1 MNRLWTKNYTIITI
15 GSIVSMLGNSMAGFA
30 MSLFVLDYTQSPLY
44 YAIYMFLYTLPQI
57 AAPVLA
63 GPLMDRFSRRRTIY
77 MLDFASTAIYALLA
91 GLMHF
96 GLFSFWAFASITFI
110 IGTIHS
116 AYTVA
121 FESFYPMLVSEGN
134 YIKAYSVLSTLET
147 LVLVMIPV
155 STFLYKT
162 VGMVW
167 LMLINS
173 ACFCTAAIFETQIS
187 DVEGKNGQSGSK
199 YTGDVLREFKND
211 YANCGFVPGAKVN
224 SFYLWTEKGLLYIT
238 LYFIF
243 CFMATG
249 ASNVITLPYFKAG
262 YADGEYIYM
271 SVWGFMVLGRVLGG
285 MMHYRLHL
293 PEEHKFKIAVFVYVV
308 ISALEGTYLYLPLAL
323 MRLFCFLQ
331 GVLGVTSYNIRIS
344 STQSYVPDNRKG
356 RFNGTFLMLTTVGS
370 LLGQLLAG
378 MLTEIMPM
386 RGVLS
391 LFMGI
396 SGASAVI
403 IMGKGRNAVKPI
415 YNKKQ

>member
-15 GSIVSMLGNSMAGFA
+15 GSVVSMLGNSMAGFA

-91 GLMHF
+91 GLMHL

-167 LMLINS
+167 LMRGGQEWAERLK
-173 ACFCTAAIFETQIS
+173 
-187 DVEGKNGQSGSK
+187 VHLRRLYGGYEGG
-199 YTGDVLREFKND
+199 
-211 YANCGFVPGAKVN
+211 YALPLDGKGPFVYNPV
-224 SFYLWTEKGLLYIT
+224 FHILLY
-238 LYFIF
+238 
-243 CFMATG
+243 G
-249 ASNVITLPYFKAG
+249 H
-262 YADGEYIYM
+262 
-271 SVWGFMVLGRVLGG
+271 GR
-285 MMHYRLHL
+285 
-293 PEEHKFKIAVFVYVV
+293 I
-308 ISALEGTYLYLPLAL
+308 
-323 MRLFCFLQ
+323 
-331 GVLGVTSYNIRIS
+331 
-344 STQSYVPDNRKG
+344 
-356 RFNGTFLMLTTVGS
+356 
-370 LLGQLLAG
+370 
-378 MLTEIMPM
+378 
-386 RGVLS
+386 
-391 LFMGI
+391 
-396 SGASAVI
+396 
-403 IMGKGRNAVKPI
+403 
-415 YNKKQ
+415 

>member
-1 MNRLWTKNYTIITI
+1 MADILYIVVPCYNEEEVLPETSRRLRAKLE
-15 GSIVSMLGNSMAGFA
+15 GLMAAGKI
-30 MSLFVLDYTQSPLY
+30 SERSRVLFVNDGSRDRTWELITRLHGGCPLFCG
-44 YAIYMFLYTLPQI
+44 ADL
-57 AAPVLA
+57 
-63 GPLMDRFSRRRTIY
+63 SRNRGHQN
-77 MLDFASTAIYALLA
+77 ALLA

-96 GLFSFWAFASITFI
+96 GLFNFWAFASITFI

-187 DVEGKNGQSGSK
+187 DVEGKNGQSGSR
-199 YTGDVLREFKND
+199 YTFGGYMEDMKEGMR
-211 YANCGFVPGAKVN
+211 
-224 SFYLWTEKGLLYIT
+224 YLWTEKGLLYIT

-331 GVLGVTSYNIRIS
+331 GILGVTSYNIRIS

-415 YNKKQ
+415 YNKRQ

>member
-1 MNRLWTKNYTIITI
+1 MNRLWTKDYTIITI
-15 GSIVSMLGNSMAGFA
+15 GSVVSMLGNSMAGFA

-173 ACFCTAAIFETQIS
+173 A
-187 DVEGKNGQSGSK
+187 
-199 YTGDVLREFKND
+199 
-211 YANCGFVPGAKVN
+211 
-224 SFYLWTEKGLLYIT
+224 
-238 LYFIF
+238 
-243 CFMATG
+243 
-249 ASNVITLPYFKAG
+249 
-262 YADGEYIYM
+262 
-271 SVWGFMVLGRVLGG
+271 
-285 MMHYRLHL
+285 
-293 PEEHKFKIAVFVYVV
+293 
-308 ISALEGTYLYLPLAL
+308 
-323 MRLFCFLQ
+323 
-331 GVLGVTSYNIRIS
+331 
-344 STQSYVPDNRKG
+344 
-356 RFNGTFLMLTTVGS
+356 
-370 LLGQLLAG
+370 
-378 MLTEIMPM
+378 
-386 RGVLS
+386 
-391 LFMGI
+391 
-396 SGASAVI
+396 
-403 IMGKGRNAVKPI
+403 
-415 YNKKQ
+415 

>member
-15 GSIVSMLGNSMAGFA
+15 GSVVSMLGNSMAGFA

-199 YTGDVLREFKND
+199 YTFGGYMEDMKEGMR
-211 YANCGFVPGAKVN
+211 
-224 SFYLWTEKGLLYIT
+224 YLWTEKGLLYIT

-285 MMHYRLHL
+285 MMHYRLHM

-308 ISALEGTYLYLPLAL
+308 ISALEGTICPS
-323 MRLFCFLQ
+323 R
-331 GVLGVTSYNIRIS
+331 
-344 STQSYVPDNRKG
+344 
-356 RFNGTFLMLTTVGS
+356 
-370 LLGQLLAG
+370 
-378 MLTEIMPM
+378 
-386 RGVLS
+386 
-391 LFMGI
+391 
-396 SGASAVI
+396 
-403 IMGKGRNAVKPI
+403 
-415 YNKKQ
+415 

>member
-1 MNRLWTKNYTIITI
+1 MNNICTMNRLWTKNYTIITI
-15 GSIVSMLGNSMAGFA
+15 GSVVSMLGNSMAGFA

-91 GLMHF
+91 GLMYF

-187 DVEGKNGQSGSK
+187 DVEGKNGQSGSR
-199 YTGDVLREFKND
+199 YTFGGYMEDMKEGMR
-211 YANCGFVPGAKVN
+211 
-224 SFYLWTEKGLLYIT
+224 YLWTEKGLLYIT

-344 STQSYVPDNRKG
+344 STQSYVPDDRKG
-356 RFNGTFLMLTTVGS
+356 EVQRHLLDAHHSGLPAGAAIGRYAHRNNADARGAEPVHGHKRRIGS
-370 LLGQLLAG
+370 YHH
-378 MLTEIMPM
+378 
-386 RGVLS
+386 
-391 LFMGI
+391 
-396 SGASAVI
+396 
-403 IMGKGRNAVKPI
+403 GKGKERGKANI
-415 YNKKQ
+415 Q

>member
-1 MNRLWTKNYTIITI
+1 MADILYIVVPCYNEEEVLPETSRRLRAKLE
-15 GSIVSMLGNSMAGFA
+15 GLMAAGKI
-30 MSLFVLDYTQSPLY
+30 SERSRVLFVNDGSRDRTWELITRLHGGCPLFCG
-44 YAIYMFLYTLPQI
+44 ADL
-57 AAPVLA
+57 
-63 GPLMDRFSRRRTIY
+63 SRNRGHQN
-77 MLDFASTAIYALLA
+77 ALLA

-162 VGMVW
+162 VGMIW

-199 YTGDVLREFKND
+199 YTF
-211 YANCGFVPGAKVN
+211 CGYMEDMKEGMR
-224 SFYLWTEKGLLYIT
+224 YLWTEKGLLYIT

-344 STQSYVPDNRKG
+344 STQSYVPDDRKG

>member
-1 MNRLWTKNYTIITI
+1 M
-15 GSIVSMLGNSMAGFA
+15 
-30 MSLFVLDYTQSPLY
+30 
-44 YAIYMFLYTLPQI
+44 
-57 AAPVLA
+57 
-63 GPLMDRFSRRRTIY
+63 
-77 MLDFASTAIYALLA
+77 
-91 GLMHF
+91 
-96 GLFSFWAFASITFI
+96 
-110 IGTIHS
+110 
-116 AYTVA
+116 A

-199 YTGDVLREFKND
+199 YTFGGYMEDMKEGMR
-211 YANCGFVPGAKVN
+211 
-224 SFYLWTEKGLLYIT
+224 YLWTEKGLLYIT

-344 STQSYVPDNRKG
+344 STQSYVPDDRKG
-356 RFNGTFLMLTTVGS
+356 RFNGTFLMLTTIGS

-403 IMGKGRNAVKPI
+403 IMGRGRNAVKPI

>member
-15 GSIVSMLGNSMAGFA
+15 GSVVSMLGNSMAGFA

-91 GLMHF
+91 GLMTVKDICD
-96 GLFSFWAFASITFI
+96 AAVSI
-110 IGTIHS
+110 S

-187 DVEGKNGQSGSK
+187 DVEGKNGQSGSR
-199 YTGDVLREFKND
+199 YTFGGYMEDMKEGMR
-211 YANCGFVPGAKVN
+211 
-224 SFYLWTEKGLLYIT
+224 YLWTEKGLLYIT

-344 STQSYVPDNRKG
+344 STQSYVPDDRKG

-415 YNKKQ
+415 YNKRQ

>member
-1 MNRLWTKNYTIITI
+1 MNRLWTKDYTIITI
-15 GSIVSMLGNSMAGFA
+15 GSVVSMLGNSMAGFA

-91 GLMHF
+91 GLMYF

-199 YTGDVLREFKND
+199 YTFGGYMEDMKEGMR
-211 YANCGFVPGAKVN
+211 
-224 SFYLWTEKGLLYIT
+224 YLWTEKGLLYIT

-308 ISALEGTYLYLPLAL
+308 ISALEGTYLYLPRAL
-323 MRLFCFLQ
+323 MRLFCFLHLPDAHHS
-331 GVLGVTSYNIRIS
+331 GLPAGAAIGRYAHRNNADARGAEPVHGHKRRIGSYHH
-344 STQSYVPDNRKG
+344 
-356 RFNGTFLMLTTVGS
+356 
-370 LLGQLLAG
+370 
-378 MLTEIMPM
+378 
-386 RGVLS
+386 
-391 LFMGI
+391 
-396 SGASAVI
+396 
-403 IMGKGRNAVKPI
+403 GKGKERGKANI
-415 YNKKQ
+415 Q